1 MNNALELYD
10 DLIKE
15 CKIIYESEPKDD
27 KNDSWKQKYD
37 FKNLRN
43 LEYQPVKLET
53 ISLSDENK
61 SDLKQPMQPKQLKLS
76 EIQKHLWVKS
86 SRQNF
91 NSSIKDVVNNLYD
104 GNYKTYVNNRTYD
117 LKNAEKVCRK

>member
-10 DLIKE
+10 DLIKDW
-15 CKIIYESEPKDD
+15 KIIYESEPKDD

-76 EIQKHLWVKS
+76 EIQKNLWVKP

-91 NSSIKDVVNNLYD
+91 NSSIKDVVNNL
-104 GNYKTYVNNRTYD
+104 
-117 LKNAEKVCRK
+117 